1 MPRKRKTLGQGSIYL
16 RNGWWW
22 CDFTAGGV
30 RRRES
35 CDTRDRDQALA
46 YLQRRQGKIASGE
59 FLAPDR
65 VRVRDLLALLLEDY
79 DVRAVSQAYIA
90 GLKVKSIL
98 TPKLGD
104 IKAAKLTTAQVKEYI
119 RDRLKKVR
127 PGTVNRE
134 LGMLHRA
141 YQLGYQHE
149 PSLVGR
155 VPVFPKLPEGEPRK
169 GFLKPELYRKLLL
182 ALPEELRLLFVVAY
196 HVGLRKGALLRIK
209 WSQVDIEALCIWMEG
224 AKVNRKPEPVAVPI
238 YGDMAKFLPVQP
250 RSSEFLFA
258 RGSKPIKDF
267 RESWNLACEAAG
279 VPGLL
284 FHDLRRTA
292 VRNLRR
298 AGVAESVIMKI
309 TGHRTR
315 GMFERYNITDQTDT
329 QEAGRLAEEFLAKE
343 HELHLAQVTSQNKG
357 RPN

>member
-1 MPRKRKTLGQGSIYL
+1 MPRKRKALGQGSIYL

-22 CDFTAGGV
+22 CDFTSGGV

-35 CDTRDRDQALA
+35 CETRDRDQALA
-46 YLQRRQGKIASGE
+46 YLHRRQGKLASGE
-59 FLAPDR
+59 CLAPDR
-65 VRVRDLLALLLEDY
+65 VRVRDLLTLLLEDY
-79 DVRAVSQAYIA
+79 DMRGVAQAYIA

-98 TPKLGD
+98 APKLGD

-119 RDRLKKVR
+119 RDRLKSVK

-141 YQLGYQHE
+141 FQLGYQHE
-149 PSLVGR
+149 PPLVGR
-155 VPVFPKLPEGEPRK
+155 VPVFPKLPEGEPRR
-169 GFLKPELYRKLLL
+169 GFLKPDLYQKLLL
-182 ALPEELRLLFVVAY
+182 ALPEELRLLFAVAY

-209 WSQVDIEALCIWMEG
+209 WSQVDFDAACIWMEG
-224 AKVNRKPEPVAVPI
+224 KKVNRKPEPVAVPI
-238 YGDMAKFLPVQP
+238 YGDMAKFLAVQP
-250 RSSEFLFA
+250 RNSEFLFA
-258 RGSKPIKDF
+258 RGSNPIKDF

-315 GMFERYNITDQTDT
+315 GMFERYNITDQSDT

-343 HELHLAQVTSQNKG
+343 HQGNLAQTTSQNKG

>member
-1 MPRKRKTLGQGSIYL
+1 MPRKRRTLGQGSIYL

-46 YLQRRQGKIASGE
+46 YLQRRQGKLASGE

-104 IKAAKLTTAQVKEYI
+104 IKAAKLTTAQVKDYI
-119 RDRLKKVR
+119 RERLKKVR

-155 VPVFPKLPEGEPRK
+155 VPVFPKLPK
-169 GFLKPELYRKLLL
+169 G
-182 ALPEELRLLFVVAY
+182 
-196 HVGLRKGALLRIK
+196 
-209 WSQVDIEALCIWMEG
+209 
-224 AKVNRKPEPVAVPI
+224 NR
-238 YGDMAKFLPVQP
+238 
-250 RSSEFLFA
+250 A
-258 RGSKPIKDF
+258 RAS
-267 RESWNLACEAAG
+267 
-279 VPGLL
+279 
-284 FHDLRRTA
+284 
-292 VRNLRR
+292 
-298 AGVAESVIMKI
+298 
-309 TGHRTR
+309 
-315 GMFERYNITDQTDT
+315 
-329 QEAGRLAEEFLAKE
+329 
-343 HELHLAQVTSQNKG
+343 
-357 RPN
+357 

>member
-1 MPRKRKTLGQGSIYL
+1 MGRNRKILGQGSIYL

-35 CDTRDRDQALA
+35 CETKDRDEALA
-46 YLQRRQGKIASGE
+46 YLQRRQGKLASGE

-65 VRVRDLLALLLEDY
+65 IRVRDLLKLLLEDY
-79 DVRAVSQAYIA
+79 EVRSVSQAYIA

-119 RDRLKKVR
+119 RDRLKKVK

-141 YQLGYQHE
+141 FQLGYQQD
-149 PSLVGR
+149 PPLVAR
-155 VPVFPKLPEGEPRK
+155 VPYFPKLPEGEPRK
-169 GFLKPELYRKLLL
+169 GFLKPELYQKLLL

-196 HVGLRKGALLRIK
+196 HVGLRKGALLRIR
-209 WSQVDIEALCIWMEG
+209 WTQVDVSASCIWMEG
-224 AKVNRKPEPVAVPI
+224 KKVNRKPEPVAVPI
-238 YGDMAKFLPVQP
+238 YGDMTKFLALQP
-250 RSSEFLFA
+250 RTSEYLFA
-258 RGSKPIKDF
+258 RGSRPIKDF
-267 RESWNLACEAAG
+267 RHRWNLACEEAG

-315 GMFERYNITDQTDT
+315 GVFERYNITDQSDT
-329 QEAGRLAEEFLAKE
+329 QEAGRIAEEFLARE
-343 HELHLAQVTSQNKG
+343 HGANLAQITSQTKG
-357 RPN
+357 KPN